1 MYNRRQGVLI
11 ALGEMMIFLVL
22 WVLAVGCALIHIGAR
37 RLWRHPLERAIVFLL
52 YQLTV
57 SLGLAGLLVF
67 IGHALRPAETAARIG
82 WPTAPNFQFELGAVG
97 MGMAIASALSLFVRY
112 RHYWLGVA
120 LGPSVFM
127 ALAGINH
134 LREGFEGNLAPYNV
148 GIVAPDLLI
157 PAGLAWLLHRV
168 FKLAPKGSE

>member
-1 MYNRRQGVLI
+1 M
-11 ALGEMMIFLVL
+11 
-22 WVLAVGCALIHIGAR
+22 
-37 RLWRHPLERAIVFLL
+37 FLL

-97 MGMAIASALSLFVRY
+97 MGMVIASALSLFVRY

-157 PAGLAWLLHRV
+157 PASLAWLLHRV